1 MPKTPTKELATMEP
15 AEFAGAANVSRETLG
30 RLKTYL
36 ALLTK
41 WQKSRN
47 LVGKATLSDPWRRHF
62 LDSAQLLLRVRE
74 VHRGQGGS
82 VKADCVWMDLGS
94 GAGFPGLVL
103 AIMGAGEVH
112 LVESNGKKAAFL
124 RQVIRATGARA
135 RVHPCRIEDLEAFP
149 VDYILARALA
159 PIERILELGE
169 RFHEKGA
176 EYWLLKG
183 KSADEELTRA
193 GKYWTVKSG
202 FFPSLTDKSGA
213 VLRLWECERVKTP

>member
-1 MPKTPTKELATMEP
+1 MGP

-30 RLKTYL
+30 HLKTYL
-36 ALLTK
+36 ALLSK
-41 WQKSRN
+41 WNSSRN
-47 LVGKATLSDPWRRHF
+47 LVGQATLGDPWRRHF

-74 VHRGQGGS
+74 VHANRKGS
-82 VKADCVWMDLGS
+82 LKAVPVWLDLGS

-135 RVHPCRIEDLEAFP
+135 SVHQCRIEDLEAFP

-159 PIERILELGE
+159 PIERLLELAE